1 MSPIARWTL
10 LSRSPSLA
18 RSSHCLSVTPT
29 GRLFLYGGE
38 LLPRTPGDAI
48 PTARGTVH
56 SLNLSSNAIQSVSL
70 PSVSLPDGLEWSS
83 ASLKLPT
90 DVNVPDP
97 RVGAASV
104 TIGEYLYVW
113 GGRGGIDMS
122 PLPRIQAGIWRLSL
136 GTEDAEPT
144 WDRIGATNEEDAPQI
159 RSYHAMTRYEVRQLP
174 D

>member
-18 RSSHCLSVTPT
+18 RSSHCLSVTPS

-38 LLPRTPGDAI
+38 LLPRTPVDAI
-48 PTARGTVH
+48 PNARGAVH
-56 SLNLSSNAIQSVSL
+56 SLDLSRTAIESD
-70 PSVSLPDGLEWSS
+70 SLPDGLKWSS
-83 ASLKLPT
+83 ASLTSPT
-90 DVNVPDP
+90 DSSSPDP

-113 GGRGGIDMS
+113 GGRGGVDMS
-122 PLPRIQAGIWRLSL
+122 PLPRHQAGIWRLSL
-136 GTEDAEPT
+136 GAEGAGPT
-144 WDRIGATNEEDAPQI
+144 WERIGATNEEDAPQI
-159 RSYHAMTRYEVRQLP
+159 RSYHAMTRYQVRQLP